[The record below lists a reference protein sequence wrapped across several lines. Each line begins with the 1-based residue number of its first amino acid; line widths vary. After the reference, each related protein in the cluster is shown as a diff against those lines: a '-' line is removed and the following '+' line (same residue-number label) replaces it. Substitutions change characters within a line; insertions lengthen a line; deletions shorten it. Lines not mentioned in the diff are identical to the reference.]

1 MIFSSAKLRENFCL
15 AQKPLKA
22 KGVQKVSKKISAM
35 VMIMVV
41 MAVEMMIITVGYE
54 PHHSAILLL
63 VGHDDDADD
72 DDLDDD
78 CDHQCWC
85 LKCILH

>member
-1 MIFSSAKLRENFCL
+1 M

-41 MAVEMMIITVGYE
+41 MAVGMMIITVGYE
-54 PHHSAILLL
+54 PHHGAILSAGNML

>member
-1 MIFSSAKLRENFCL
+1 MFGPKTSEGQGDTKS
-15 AQKPLKA
+15 
-22 KGVQKVSKKISAM
+22 VQKISAM

-41 MAVEMMIITVGYE
+41 MAVGMMIITVGYE
-54 PHHSAILLL
+54 PHHSAILSAGNML
-63 VGHDDDADD
+63 VGHDDNADD
-72 DDLDDD
+72 DDRDDD